1 MNDDWKIV
9 GTSQSLEKQY
19 LRITGMP
26 DPKTVRP
33 EEVLKRVLV
42 YLRNKYNQG
51 ESYEYIIWQ
60 FRSLRQDLLIQHIK
74 NSFAGTHRA
83 IQLNA
88 TKRIRE

>member
-1 MNDDWKIV
+1 
-9 GTSQSLEKQY
+9 
-19 LRITGMP
+19 MP

-51 ESYEYIIWQ
+51 EDYEYIIWQ

-74 NSFAGTHRA
+74 NSFAGRYLVM
-83 IQLNA
+83 QWSA
-88 TKRIRE
+88 TRRTQE